1 MNPKVAYINALIL
14 KGDLQ
19 HFDQEFR
26 QESRNLASFF
36 NRVRGVL
43 VCLTNLEDLR
53 RAAGPLLIG
62 EAELAGR
69 GRDLSRRVEVVR
81 RLRNSL
87 AGHICADVVLAA
99 VREEPILF
107 GDGMPEESVL
117 ELARIR
123 LVEAAFNTLVD
134 AAGVPLVF
142 GGDTDLVYPPDMK
155 RLLDWLEELIVDS
168 VAYLDLLLAHL
179 RGGIA
184 SVKTF
189 ADLMEQYQR
198 VGLGTFEP

>member
-1 MNPKVAYINALIL
+1 M
-14 KGDLQ
+14 
-19 HFDQEFR
+19 
-26 QESRNLASFF
+26 
-36 NRVRGVL
+36 
-43 VCLTNLEDLR
+43 
-53 RAAGPLLIG
+53 
-62 EAELAGR
+62 
-69 GRDLSRRVEVVR
+69 
-81 RLRNSL
+81 
-87 AGHICADVVLAA
+87 
-99 VREEPILF
+99 
-107 GDGMPEESVL
+107 
-117 ELARIR
+117 
-123 LVEAAFNTLVD
+123 
-134 AAGVPLVF
+134 PLVF